1 MIGVLTS
8 YAQMPFRVQ
17 QVPWAEYLVNLEKT
31 SFLWLTCWGPAFIG
45 NILLLIQL
53 YDTFY
58 SSSFASLASSAGAAR
73 CFSTKAARSSRSLL
87 PLYSSAWEFR
97 CIWPA
102 HYIYHHFYLFAI
114 LVNVESGEAVDTMST
129 AELPVG
135 IPVGGA
141 VHVPDRHFSSLRE
154 GMSQDRVTR
163 SNDSI
168 FVSTIKTSSN
178 LCISRQGSPRQVPAS
193 YNGHTLMHYSQNIA
207 TRTFVHQNF
216 TPLLSLFKAA
226 LISLSPWSKELD
238 KGNPSLD
245 LGVEVVLV

>member
-135 IPVGGA
+135 IPIGGA
-141 VHVPDRHFSSLRE
+141 VHVPDRHLSIVWEKVWVRTE
-154 GMSQDRVTR
+154 WHGVMTR
-163 SNDSI
+163 Y
-168 FVSTIKTSSN
+168 
-178 LCISRQGSPRQVPAS
+178 LYPQ
-193 YNGHTLMHYSQNIA
+193 
-207 TRTFVHQNF
+207 
-216 TPLLSLFKAA
+216 
-226 LISLSPWSKELD
+226 
-238 KGNPSLD
+238 
-245 LGVEVVLV
+245 

>member
-168 FVSTIKTSSN
+168 HNKNFFKPLYFSARVSQVGASLLQWPHLDALFTKYCNTNFCSPEFYTSS
-178 LCISRQGSPRQVPAS
+178 IIV
-193 YNGHTLMHYSQNIA
+193 
-207 TRTFVHQNF
+207 
-216 TPLLSLFKAA
+216 
-226 LISLSPWSKELD
+226 
-238 KGNPSLD
+238 
-245 LGVEVVLV
+245 

>member
-1 MIGVLTS
+1 MAEYIFAFHRLNLKRRFFLHRRELRESPWRLYLVCSPETIMINFQLYHPINTTLVLMIGVLTS

-58 SSSFASLASSAGAAR
+58 SSSFASLAWSAGAAR

-141 VHVPDRHFSSLRE
+141 VHVPDRHLSIVWEKVWVRTE
-154 GMSQDRVTR
+154 WHGVMTR
-163 SNDSI
+163 Y
-168 FVSTIKTSSN
+168 
-178 LCISRQGSPRQVPAS
+178 LYPQ
-193 YNGHTLMHYSQNIA
+193 
-207 TRTFVHQNF
+207 
-216 TPLLSLFKAA
+216 
-226 LISLSPWSKELD
+226 
-238 KGNPSLD
+238 
-245 LGVEVVLV
+245 